1 MPLEPLEPLVFFG
14 PCNRFGSGT
23 SRPEGFCRTLD
34 LETTHSHVLLTLGAC
49 FVNMLE
55 LEAAVS
61 TGYLQ
66 HFGVRTSHFTL
77 LGFNLFK
84 VGSGLLRVGLG
95 SIQGWLKGY
104 LGLV

>member
-1 MPLEPLEPLVFFG
+1 
-14 PCNRFGSGT
+14 
-23 SRPEGFCRTLD
+23 
-34 LETTHSHVLLTLGAC
+34 
-49 FVNMLE
+49 MLE

-66 HFGVRTSHFTL
+66 HFGVRTSHFPV